1 VGLRNRHAG
10 GNAACDRDHVPAPNV
25 LVVEDDTALSEL
37 VGGLLSQAGY
47 NPITIA
53 DHAHIGAAVARWRPH
68 CVILDGEVRSTGASR
83 SWDDAAAI
91 RRAHPSLPVVMF
103 TADSAALAE
112 ADANMSTRSRAA
124 SFAGIVGKP
133 FVVEEFLATVQS
145 AVDGAWSNDS
155 LAPMAADGASAEA
168 IIVFP
173 DVGHIA
179 VDWPDTDLIGMVVH
193 ELRAPL
199 TVIRGQVQ
207 LARRHAGGNIAKER
221 LALDTAIAQTDRMA
235 AMLTELLDHARL
247 SSNGLSLTVIAFDL
261 ADAVADAI
269 ARHDY
274 ETTPRISFERHP
286 GNVRVRGDVGRIAQI
301 LDNLL
306 NNAVKYSEPGD
317 PIEVSLLVEGDLAR
331 VRIADHGVGVPVGER
346 GMLFTPFYRTTRTR
360 DVPGTGLGL
369 HISRRLAERHG
380 GELTLDDTSGP
391 GSAFVLTLPVA
402 T

>member
-1 VGLRNRHAG
+1 VT
-10 GNAACDRDHVPAPNV
+10 APNV
-25 LVVEDDTALSEL
+25 LLVEDDTALSEL
-37 VGGLLSQAGY
+37 VGALLAQAGY
-47 NPITIA
+47 NPVTIA
-53 DHAHIGAAVARWRPH
+53 DHAQIGAAVARWRPH

-112 ADANMSTRSRAA
+112 ADANTSTRSRAA

-133 FVVEEFLATVQS
+133 FVVEEFLATVRS

-155 LAPMAADGASAEA
+155 SAPTAGDIASADVLT
-168 IIVFP
+168 VFP
-173 DVGHIA
+173 DVSNLA
-179 VDWPDTDLIGMVVH
+179 TDWPDLDLIGMVVH

-199 TVIRGQVQ
+199 TVIRGQAQ
-207 LARRHAGGNIAKER
+207 LARRHIGRDAAKER
-221 LALDTAIAQTDRMA
+221 LAMDTAIAQTDRMA

-247 SSNGLSLTVIAFDL
+247 SSNSLSLKVIVFDL
-261 ADAVADAI
+261 AGAVAEAI

-274 ETTPRISFERHP
+274 EATPRISFDRHP
-286 GNVRVRGDVGRIAQI
+286 GNVRVRGDAGRVAQI

-306 NNAVKYSEPGD
+306 NNAVKYSAAGD
-317 PIEVSLLVEGDLAR
+317 PIEVSLRVERDLAR

-360 DVPGTGLGL
+360 DIPGTGLGL
-369 HISRRLAERHG
+369 HISKRLAERHG
-380 GELTLDDTSGP
+380 GALTLDESAEP
-391 GSAFVLTLPVA
+391 GSVFSLTLPLA
-402 T
+402 A

>member
-1 VGLRNRHAG
+1 VS
-10 GNAACDRDHVPAPNV
+10 APNV

-47 NPITIA
+47 NPVTIA
-53 DHAHIGAAVARWRPH
+53 DHAQIGAAVARWRPH

-83 SWDDAAAI
+83 TWDDAAAI

-112 ADANMSTRSRAA
+112 ADANTTTRSRAA
-124 SFAGIVGKP
+124 SFAGIVSKP
-133 FVVEEFLATVQS
+133 FVVEEFLATVRS

-155 LAPMAADGASAEA
+155 SAPQAADGASAEA
-168 IIVFP
+168 ITVFP
-173 DVGHIA
+173 DVGAITA
-179 VDWPDTDLIGMVVH
+179 DWPDTDLIGMVVH

-199 TVIRGQVQ
+199 TVIRGQAQ
-207 LARRHAGGNIAKER
+207 LARRHIGRNLAKER
-221 LALDTAIAQTDRMA
+221 LAIDTAIEQTDRMA

-247 SSNGLSLTVIAFDL
+247 SSNGLSLKVITFDL
-261 ADAVADAI
+261 AGAVVEAI

-274 ETTPRISFERHP
+274 EATPRITFEPYP
-286 GNVRVRGDVGRIAQI
+286 GNVRVRGDPGRVAQI

-306 NNAVKYSEPGD
+306 NNAVKYSAAEA
-317 PIEVSLLVEGDLAR
+317 PIEVSLRVEGDHASL
-331 VRIADHGVGVPVGER
+331 RIADHGVGVPEAER

-369 HISRRLAERHG
+369 HISKRLAERHG
-380 GELTLDDTSGP
+380 GELSLEDIPGP
-391 GSAFVLTLPVA
+391 GSVFVLMLPVA